1 VSCCCWCSCAV
12 HGCADRCASTRKFRT
27 ENHYD
32 EHMCR
37 FERSCRSIAERALRN
52 VVANKEA
59 EAARLRGEVQ
69 RLRRAQEASPQA
81 TSTSGSQQQQSSQ
94 FTNSDAGVQEAVA
107 DPAARQAVLDAA
119 VAAKEKPTA
128 LLHQLER

>member
-1 VSCCCWCSCAV
+1 
-12 HGCADRCASTRKFRT
+12 
-27 ENHYD
+27 
-32 EHMCR
+32 M
-37 FERSCRSIAERALRN
+37 
-52 VVANKEA
+52 VANKEA